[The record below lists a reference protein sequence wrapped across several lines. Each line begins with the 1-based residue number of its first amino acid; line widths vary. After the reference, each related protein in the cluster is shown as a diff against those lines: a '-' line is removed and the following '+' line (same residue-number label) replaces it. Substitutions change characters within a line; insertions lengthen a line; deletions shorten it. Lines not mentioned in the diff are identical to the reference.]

1 MNRKEIAIIHFINEY
16 EVCKND
22 GTDLKISLDDA
33 YFINEMLK
41 IIKETDVEELVY
53 NLMSCTNELDTIKGD
68 IEDIAYSLKDIMLS
82 D

>member
-33 YFINEMLK
+33 YFIYDLIQAGLVE
-41 IIKETDVEELVY
+41 KE
-53 NLMSCTNELDTIKGD
+53 
-68 IEDIAYSLKDIMLS
+68 
-82 D
+82 